1 MDVIYYHTQ
10 SKRIIADN
18 LYKSK
23 SMQTALIVVLLLV
36 VGIAVFLLVRLQ
48 QKIIDLQKPR
58 EGEQNL
64 FVMLQNQIQD
74 LTRTVDQKITDTHRA
89 LNQTQE
95 SLNKTI
101 QGQHSQSLRI
111 ISEVTEKLTKLD
123 ETNKQVVSFTD
134 QMKNLERVL
143 TNSKNRGSLGEAGLE
158 LILSNILPP
167 GSFKIQYGFADGDT
181 VDAAIFIKDQ
191 ILPVDAK
198 FSLDNY
204 RRIIDEVNPEK
215 KEALEKEFKNDL
227 KKRIDETAKYIRP
240 KENTLDFAFMFI
252 PAEGIYYDLLIN
264 EVGTVKVNT
273 RSLIDYAFKEKKVII
288 VSPTT
293 FAAYLQTVLQGLRA
307 LQIEESAKEIRKRV
321 EQLSMHLA
329 SFDTYMQKLGNNLG
343 TTVSMYNQAYK
354 ELGKIDKDVTRI
366 TDGSKIVEPL
376 QLEKPLSR
384 ELE

>member
-1 MDVIYYHTQ
+1 MSSTAILFISFSILFLGLVFYLQRRLRQLGQPDQ
-10 SKRIIADN
+10 S
-18 LYKSK
+18 L
-23 SMQTALIVVLLLV
+23 
-36 VGIAVFLLVRLQ
+36 FL
-48 QKIIDLQKPR
+48 
-58 EGEQNL
+58 
-64 FVMLQNQIQD
+64 MLQNQIQE
-74 LTRTVDQKITDTHRA
+74 LTRTIDQKMADTHKVM
-89 LNQTQE
+89 NQTQE
-95 SLNKTI
+95 ALHHTI
-101 QGQHSQSLRI
+101 QSQFNQSAKI

-123 ETNKQVVSFTD
+123 ETNRQVVSFAD

-167 GSFKIQYGFADGDT
+167 GSFKIQYPFADGST

-204 RRIIDEVNPEK
+204 RRILDESDTAK
-215 KEALEKEFKNDL
+215 KEQLEKDFKADL
-227 KKRIDETAKYIRP
+227 KKRIDETAKYIKP
-240 KENTLDFAFMFI
+240 KENTFDFAFMFI

-273 RSLIDYAFKEKKVII
+273 RSLIDYAFNEKKVII

-307 LQIEESAKEIRKRV
+307 LQIEETAKEIRKRV
-321 EQLSMHLA
+321 EQLGAHLG

-354 ELGKIDKDVTRI
+354 ELAKIDKDVV
-366 TDGSKIVEPL
+366 KISGGDKNLEPL
-376 QLEKPLSR
+376 QIEKPKLN
-384 ELE
+384 EG